1 MDSFQNTSNRIV
13 NRVSKLFKNQQ
24 INFFIIMF
32 LILMITCYPLL
43 SSTLQYTVS
52 ILFSNPVVMVCCLI
66 LILAIGYFDIG
77 IASLMLVLF
86 FILLF
91 GSANSFINLGT
102 TTENRIE
109 GFKTTTS
116 NGDDINIAEDTEDTE
131 ETANT
136 TETKQTTQ
144 TKQTKETKETKE
156 LDNIDRHISKISK
169 TLTKSQSNLK
179 KKEEKDKQLDER
191 VNNIKDVVLG
201 TINKI
206 RNSNNDD
213 YKRALLENKQAM
225 LYEEHENNNI
235 RDKGDSSSREDFK
248 NTNKRNQSEK
258 GKNARKGNRER
269 FQTVEVRALDP
280 SNEDDTNL
288 LITKEILQD
297 MLNRIEYNYESNKY
311 LRKYIKH
318 RVEEIIDINKLT
330 EDE

>member
-1 MDSFQNTSNRIV
+1 MDSFQNTSTRISNRL
-13 NRVSKLFKNQQ
+13 SKLFKNQQ
-24 INFFIIMF
+24 ITFFIIMF
-32 LILMITCYPLL
+32 LILLITCYPLL
-43 SSTLQYTVS
+43 SSTLKYTVS
-52 ILFSNPVVMVCCLI
+52 MLFSNPAIMVCCLI

-91 GSANSFINLGT
+91 GSANPNLGA
-102 TTENRIE
+102 TTENGIE

-116 NGDDINIAEDTEDTE
+116 DGDDIDIDNDISE
-131 ETANT
+131 
-136 TETKQTTQ
+136 QT
-144 TKQTKETKETKE
+144 
-156 LDNIDRHISKISK
+156 DNINKHIKKISK
-169 TLTKSQSNLK
+169 TITNSQNNLK
-179 KKEEKDKQLDER
+179 KKEEKDKKLDER

-201 TINKI
+201 TINNI

-225 LYEEHENNNI
+225 LYEEHENNNT
-235 RDKGDSSSREDFK
+235 RDSKRDSRREDFK
-248 NTNKRNQSEK
+248 DTKRRKNDNKT
-258 GKNARKGNRER
+258 GKGNKER

-311 LRKYIKH
+311 LRKYIRH

>member
-1 MDSFQNTSNRIV
+1 MDSVQATSTRISNRIA
-13 NRVSKLFKNQQ
+13 KLFKNQQ
-24 INFFIIMF
+24 ITFFIIMF
-32 LILMITCYPLL
+32 LILLITCYPLL
-43 SSTLQYTVS
+43 SNTLKYTVS
-52 ILFSNPVVMVCCLI
+52 MLLSNPGVIVICFI
-66 LILAIGYFDIG
+66 IILAIGYFDVG

-91 GSANSFINLGT
+91 GSANSNLNT
-102 TTENRIE
+102 TTENGIE

-116 NGDDINIAEDTEDTE
+116 DGDDIDVDTATEQTNNI
-131 ETANT
+131 N
-136 TETKQTTQ
+136 Q
-144 TKQTKETKETKE
+144 
-156 LDNIDRHISKISK
+156 HIKKISK
-169 TLTKSQSNLK
+169 TITNSQNNLK
-179 KKEEKDKQLDER
+179 KKEEKDKRLDER
-191 VNNIKDVVLG
+191 VNNIKDVVLS
-201 TINKI
+201 TINNI

-225 LYEEHENNNI
+225 LYEEHENNNT
-235 RDKGDSSSREDFK
+235 RDSNSGNKGKEDFK
-248 NTNKRNQSEK
+248 DTKSRKSDK
-258 GKNARKGNRER
+258 TRKGSKEK

-330 EDE
+330 DDE

>member
-1 MDSFQNTSNRIV
+1 MDTLHNISIRISNRT
-13 NRVSKLFKNQQ
+13 SKLFKNQQ

-32 LILMITCYPLL
+32 LILLITCYSLL
-43 SSTLQYTVS
+43 SNTLKYTVS
-52 ILFSNPVVMVCCLI
+52 MLLSNPTVMIVCII

-91 GSANSFINLGT
+91 GSSNTNASLGNNGT
-102 TTENRIE
+102 GIE

-116 NGDDINIAEDTEDTE
+116 DGDDIDIPE
-131 ETANT
+131 
-136 TETKQTTQ
+136 QT
-144 TKQTKETKETKE
+144 
-156 LDNIDRHISKISK
+156 DDIDGHIKKISK
-169 TLTKSQSNLK
+169 TLTNSQNNLK

-201 TINKI
+201 TINNI

-213 YKRALLENKQAM
+213 YKRAILENKQAM
-225 LYEEHENNNI
+225 LYEEHEHNTTRDNN
-235 RDKGDSSSREDFK
+235 RADGKEDFK
-248 NTNKRNQSEK
+248 DNNKTNNRNQTLLTNTSVLGNTNKRNQSEK
-258 GKNARKGNRER
+258 SKKAGKGNRER

-330 EDE
+330 DDV

>member
-1 MDSFQNTSNRIV
+1 MDTLQNTLSTSTLVLGNTSARISNRI
-13 NRVSKLFKNQQ
+13 SKLFKNQQ
-24 INFFIIMF
+24 IYFFIIMF

-43 SSTLQYTVS
+43 SNTLKYTVS
-52 ILFSNPVVMVCCLI
+52 MILSNPTVIFICLI

-77 IASLMLVLF
+77 IASLMLVVF

-91 GSANSFINLGT
+91 GSANPSVGLGT
-102 TTENRIE
+102 IGTYIE
-109 GFKTTTS
+109 GFKTTPS
-116 NGDDINIAEDTEDTE
+116 DGDDIDIPE
-131 ETANT
+131 ET
-136 TETKQTTQ
+136 
-144 TKQTKETKETKE
+144 
-156 LDNIDRHISKISK
+156 DNIDKHISKISK
-169 TLTKSQSNLK
+169 TLTKSQNNLK
-179 KKEEKDKQLDER
+179 KKEEKDKKLDER
-191 VNNIKDVVLG
+191 VNNIKDVVLS
-201 TINKI
+201 TINNI

-225 LYEEHENNNI
+225 LYEEHENNTT
-235 RDKGDSSSREDFK
+235 RDTSTEGKEKFKDTKGRKSHK
-248 NTNKRNQSEK
+248 NGKGSKEK
-258 GKNARKGNRER
+258 

>member
-1 MDSFQNTSNRIV
+1 MDSFQATSSRIS

-32 LILMITCYPLL
+32 LILLITCYSLL
-43 SSTLQYTVS
+43 SSTLKYTVS
-52 ILFSNPVVMVCCLI
+52 MLVSNPAVMIVCII

-86 FILLF
+86 FIVLF
-91 GSANSFINLGT
+91 GSANPDLASETGGRA
-102 TTENRIE
+102 RIE

-116 NGDDINIAEDTEDTE
+116 DGDDITNQNEEDEPEAKAEAEAAAA
-131 ETANT
+131 ET
-136 TETKQTTQ
+136 TTQ
-144 TKQTKETKETKE
+144 
-156 LDNIDRHISKISK
+156 DIDQHIKKISK
-169 TLTKSQSNLK
+169 NLTRSQSNLK
-179 KKEEKDKQLDER
+179 KKEENDKKLDDR
-191 VNNIKDVVLG
+191 VSSIKNVVLS
-201 TINKI
+201 TINNI

-225 LYEEHENNNI
+225 LTEEHENNA
-235 RDKGDSSSREDFK
+235 RGSGAKGKGKNNNNNNNNNNNKEDFK
-248 NTNKRNQSEK
+248 DTSR
-258 GKNARKGNRER
+258 RKGGKEK

-330 EDE
+330 DDE

>member
-1 MDSFQNTSNRIV
+1 MDSLQNTTSRIS

-24 INFFIIMF
+24 ITFFIIMF
-32 LILMITCYPLL
+32 LILLITCYPLL
-43 SSTLQYTVS
+43 SSTLKYTVS
-52 ILFSNPVVMVCCLI
+52 MLLSNPAVMVVCII

-77 IASLMLVLF
+77 IASLTLVLF

-91 GSANSFINLGT
+91 GSANIETNLVNLGAV
-102 TTENRIE
+102 E
-109 GFKTTTS
+109 GFKTATTTS
-116 NGDDINIAEDTEDTE
+116 DDDDTDLPDE
-131 ETANT
+131 
-136 TETKQTTQ
+136 TET
-144 TKQTKETKETKE
+144 
-156 LDNIDRHISKISK
+156 IDRHISKITK
-169 TLTKSQSNLK
+169 TLTNSQNNLK
-179 KKEEKDKQLDER
+179 KKAENDKKLDER

-225 LYEEHENNNI
+225 LNEEHENNSSRGTSRNI
-235 RDKGDSSSREDFK
+235 RREDGEDGKEDFN
-248 NTNKRNQSEK
+248 NTNTNIKN
-258 GKNARKGNRER
+258 GKNSKARKDRKNNKAGKER

-318 RVEEIIDINKLT
+318 RVEEIIDINKLMD
-330 EDE
+330 DE

>member
-1 MDSFQNTSNRIV
+1 MIV
-13 NRVSKLFKNQQ
+13 C
-24 INFFIIMF
+24 I
-32 LILMITCYPLL
+32 
-43 SSTLQYTVS
+43 
-52 ILFSNPVVMVCCLI
+52 I

-91 GSANSFINLGT
+91 GSANTNASLGNNGT
-102 TTENRIE
+102 GIE

-116 NGDDINIAEDTEDTE
+116 DGDDIDIPE
-131 ETANT
+131 
-136 TETKQTTQ
+136 QT
-144 TKQTKETKETKE
+144 
-156 LDNIDRHISKISK
+156 DSIDRHIKKISK
-169 TLTKSQSNLK
+169 TLTNSQNNLK

-201 TINKI
+201 TINNI

-213 YKRALLENKQAM
+213 YKRAILENKQSM
-225 LYEEHENNNI
+225 LYEEHEHNTT
-235 RDKGDSSSREDFK
+235 RDSNRADDKEDFK
-248 NTNKRNQSEK
+248 DTNNTNNTNNTNKTNKRNQSEK
-258 GKNARKGNRER
+258 SKKAGKGNRER

-330 EDE
+330 DDV

>member
-1 MDSFQNTSNRIV
+1 MDTLQNTSTRISNRI
-13 NRVSKLFKNQQ
+13 SKLFKNQQ

-32 LILMITCYPLL
+32 LILLITCYSLL
-43 SSTLQYTVS
+43 SNTLKYTVS
-52 ILFSNPVVMVCCLI
+52 MLLSNPAVIVICMI
-66 LILAIGYFDIG
+66 IILAIGYFDIG

-91 GSANSFINLGT
+91 GSANTYTGLGT
-102 TTENRIE
+102 DIE

-116 NGDDINIAEDTEDTE
+116 DGDDIDIPE
-131 ETANT
+131 
-136 TETKQTTQ
+136 QTDDINQ
-144 TKQTKETKETKE
+144 
-156 LDNIDRHISKISK
+156 HISKISK
-169 TLTKSQSNLK
+169 TLTKSQNNLK
-179 KKEEKDKQLDER
+179 KKEEKDKKLDER

-213 YKRALLENKQAM
+213 YKNALLENKQAM
-225 LYEEHENNNI
+225 LAEEYDNNT
-235 RDKGDSSSREDFK
+235 RVRGDSGGGSENKGKEDFK
-248 NTNKRNQSEK
+248 DTNTRNQSDK
-258 GKNARKGNRER
+258 SRKSGKER
-269 FQTVEVRALDP
+269 FQTVEIRALDP

-288 LITKEILQD
+288 LITKEILHD

-330 EDE
+330 DDE

>member
-1 MDSFQNTSNRIV
+1 MDTLQNTSTRISNRI
-13 NRVSKLFKNQQ
+13 SKLFKNQQ

-32 LILMITCYPLL
+32 LILLITCYSLL
-43 SSTLQYTVS
+43 SNTLKYTVS
-52 ILFSNPVVMVCCLI
+52 MLLSNPAVIVICMI
-66 LILAIGYFDIG
+66 IILAIGYFDIG

-91 GSANSFINLGT
+91 GSANTYTSLGT
-102 TTENRIE
+102 DIE

-116 NGDDINIAEDTEDTE
+116 DGDNIDIPEQTDDINH
-131 ETANT
+131 
-136 TETKQTTQ
+136 
-144 TKQTKETKETKE
+144 
-156 LDNIDRHISKISK
+156 HISKISK
-169 TLTKSQSNLK
+169 TLTKSQNNLK
-179 KKEEKDKQLDER
+179 KKEEKDKKLDER

-213 YKRALLENKQAM
+213 YKNALLENKQAM
-225 LYEEHENNNI
+225 LAEEYDNNT
-235 RDKGDSSSREDFK
+235 RVRGDSGGDSENKGKEDFK
-248 NTNKRNQSEK
+248 DTNTRNQSEK
-258 GKNARKGNRER
+258 RRKSGKER
-269 FQTVEVRALDP
+269 FQTVEIRALDP

-288 LITKEILQD
+288 LITKEILHD

-330 EDE
+330 DDE

>member
-1 MDSFQNTSNRIV
+1 METLHNTLFANTSTRIS

-32 LILMITCYPLL
+32 LILLITCYSLL
-43 SSTLQYTVS
+43 SNTLKYTVS
-52 ILFSNPVVMVCCLI
+52 MLLSNPAIMVVCII

-91 GSANSFINLGT
+91 GSANSDISLANIGT
-102 TTENRIE
+102 GIE
-109 GFKTTTS
+109 GFKTKTS
-116 NGDDINIAEDTEDTE
+116 DGDDIEIPEHV
-131 ETANT
+131 
-136 TETKQTTQ
+136 
-144 TKQTKETKETKE
+144 
-156 LDNIDRHISKISK
+156 DNIDRHIKKISK
-169 TLTKSQSNLK
+169 TLTKSQNNLK
-179 KKEEKDKQLDER
+179 KKDAKDKQLDER
-191 VNNIKDVVLG
+191 VNNIKDVVLS
-201 TINKI
+201 TINNI

-213 YKRALLENKQAM
+213 YKNALLENKQAM
-225 LYEEHENNNI
+225 LAEEHDNNNA
-235 RDKGDSSSREDFK
+235 RGSERADGKEDFK
-248 NTNKRNQSEK
+248 DTEYGKDGK
-258 GKNARKGNRER
+258 GGKNGKNGKGAKNGKSSQER
-269 FQTVEVRALDP
+269 FQTVEIRALDP

-330 EDE
+330 DDE

>member
-1 MDSFQNTSNRIV
+1 MIV
-13 NRVSKLFKNQQ
+13 C
-24 INFFIIMF
+24 I
-32 LILMITCYPLL
+32 
-43 SSTLQYTVS
+43 
-52 ILFSNPVVMVCCLI
+52 I

-91 GSANSFINLGT
+91 GSSNTNASLGNNGT
-102 TTENRIE
+102 GIE

-116 NGDDINIAEDTEDTE
+116 DGDDIDIPE
-131 ETANT
+131 
-136 TETKQTTQ
+136 QT
-144 TKQTKETKETKE
+144 
-156 LDNIDRHISKISK
+156 DDIDGHIKKISK
-169 TLTKSQSNLK
+169 TLTNSQNNLK

-201 TINKI
+201 TINNI

-213 YKRALLENKQAM
+213 YKRAILENKQAM
-225 LYEEHENNNI
+225 LYEEHEHNTTRDNN
-235 RDKGDSSSREDFK
+235 RADGKEDFK
-248 NTNKRNQSEK
+248 DNNKTNNRNQTLLTNTSVLGNTNKRNQSEK
-258 GKNARKGNRER
+258 SKKAGKGNRER

-330 EDE
+330 DDV

>member
-1 MDSFQNTSNRIV
+1 MDTLHNISIRISNRT
-13 NRVSKLFKNQQ
+13 SKLFKNQQ

-32 LILMITCYPLL
+32 LILLITCYSLL
-43 SSTLQYTVS
+43 SNTLKYTVS
-52 ILFSNPVVMVCCLI
+52 MLLSNPTVMIVCII

-91 GSANSFINLGT
+91 GSANTNTSLGNNGT
-102 TTENRIE
+102 GIE

-116 NGDDINIAEDTEDTE
+116 DGDDIDIPE
-131 ETANT
+131 
-136 TETKQTTQ
+136 QT
-144 TKQTKETKETKE
+144 
-156 LDNIDRHISKISK
+156 DGIDRHIKKISK
-169 TLTKSQSNLK
+169 TLTNSQNNLK

-201 TINKI
+201 TINNI

-213 YKRALLENKQAM
+213 YKRAILENKQAM
-225 LYEEHENNNI
+225 LYEEHEYNTT
-235 RDKGDSSSREDFK
+235 RDSSRADGKEDFK
-248 NTNKRNQSEK
+248 DTNKRNQTLLTNTSVLGNTNKRNHSEK
-258 GKNARKGNRER
+258 GEKSEKGRKDSRNRER

-330 EDE
+330 DDV

>member
-1 MDSFQNTSNRIV
+1 MLV
-13 NRVSKLFKNQQ
+13 
-24 INFFIIMF
+24 
-32 LILMITCYPLL
+32 
-43 SSTLQYTVS
+43 
-52 ILFSNPVVMVCCLI
+52 SNPAVMIVCII

-86 FILLF
+86 FIVLF
-91 GSANSFINLGT
+91 GSANPDLASETGGRA
-102 TTENRIE
+102 RIE

-116 NGDDINIAEDTEDTE
+116 DGDDITNQNEEDEPEAKAEAEAAAA
-131 ETANT
+131 ET
-136 TETKQTTQ
+136 TTQ
-144 TKQTKETKETKE
+144 
-156 LDNIDRHISKISK
+156 DIDQHIKKISK
-169 TLTKSQSNLK
+169 NLTRSQSNLK
-179 KKEEKDKQLDER
+179 KKEENDKKLDDR
-191 VNNIKDVVLG
+191 VSSIKNVVLS
-201 TINKI
+201 TINNI

-225 LYEEHENNNI
+225 LTEEHENNA
-235 RDKGDSSSREDFK
+235 RGSGAKGKGKNNNNNNNNNNNKEDFK
-248 NTNKRNQSEK
+248 DTSR
-258 GKNARKGNRER
+258 RKGGKEK

-330 EDE
+330 DDE

>member
-1 MDSFQNTSNRIV
+1 MDTLQNTLLTSTLVLGNTSTRISNRI
-13 NRVSKLFKNQQ
+13 SKLFKNQQ
-24 INFFIIMF
+24 IYFFIIMF

-43 SSTLQYTVS
+43 SNTLKYTVS
-52 ILFSNPVVMVCCLI
+52 MLLSNPVVIVICLI

-77 IASLMLVLF
+77 IASLMLVVF

-91 GSANSFINLGT
+91 GSANPSVSLGT
-102 TTENRIE
+102 IGTYIE

-116 NGDDINIAEDTEDTE
+116 DGDDIDIPE
-131 ETANT
+131 ETN
-136 TETKQTTQ
+136 
-144 TKQTKETKETKE
+144 
-156 LDNIDRHISKISK
+156 DIDRHISKISK
-169 TLTKSQSNLK
+169 TLTKSQNNLK
-179 KKEEKDKQLDER
+179 KKEEKDKKLDER

-235 RDKGDSSSREDFK
+235 RDKGDSSNKERGKEDFK
-248 NTNKRNQSEK
+248 DTNTRTQSEK
-258 GKNARKGNRER
+258 SKKAGKGNRER
-269 FQTVEVRALDP
+269 FQTVEIRALDP

-330 EDE
+330 DDE

>member
-1 MDSFQNTSNRIV
+1 M
-13 NRVSKLFKNQQ
+13 
-24 INFFIIMF
+24 
-32 LILMITCYPLL
+32 
-43 SSTLQYTVS
+43 
-52 ILFSNPVVMVCCLI
+52 VVCII

-86 FILLF
+86 FVLLF
-91 GSANSFINLGT
+91 GTANPNLNNTETGT
-102 TTENRIE
+102 GIE

-116 NGDDINIAEDTEDTE
+116 DGDDIDIPEEVED
-131 ETANT
+131 
-136 TETKQTTQ
+136 
-144 TKQTKETKETKE
+144 
-156 LDNIDRHISKISK
+156 IDRHFKKISK
-169 TLTKSQSNLK
+169 NLTQSQNNLK
-179 KKEEKDKQLDER
+179 KKEEKDKKLDER
-191 VNNIKDVVLG
+191 VKNIKDVVLG
-201 TINKI
+201 TINNI

-225 LYEEHENNNI
+225 LQEEHENNNSHNNKEKQKG
-235 RDKGDSSSREDFK
+235 RDNFD
-248 NTNKRNQSEK
+248 NTPNKSNGGKSGK
-258 GKNARKGNRER
+258 SNGKNSKEK

>member
-1 MDSFQNTSNRIV
+1 MDSIQNTTSRIT

-24 INFFIIMF
+24 ISFFIIMF
-32 LILMITCYPLL
+32 LILLITCYSLL
-43 SSTLQYTVS
+43 SNTLKYTVS
-52 ILFSNPVVMVCCLI
+52 ILLSNTAVMVVCII

-86 FILLF
+86 FVLLF
-91 GSANSFINLGT
+91 GTANPNLNNTETGT
-102 TTENRIE
+102 GIE

-116 NGDDINIAEDTEDTE
+116 DGDDIDIPEEVED
-131 ETANT
+131 
-136 TETKQTTQ
+136 
-144 TKQTKETKETKE
+144 
-156 LDNIDRHISKISK
+156 IDRHFKKISK
-169 TLTKSQSNLK
+169 NLTQSQNNLK
-179 KKEEKDKQLDER
+179 KKEEKDKKLDER
-191 VNNIKDVVLG
+191 VKNIKDVVLG
-201 TINKI
+201 TINNI

-225 LYEEHENNNI
+225 LQEEHENNNSHNNKEKQKG
-235 RDKGDSSSREDFK
+235 RDNFD
-248 NTNKRNQSEK
+248 NTPNKSNGGKSGK
-258 GKNARKGNRER
+258 SNGKNSKEK

>member
-1 MDSFQNTSNRIV
+1 MDSLQNTTSRIS

-24 INFFIIMF
+24 ITFFIIMF
-32 LILMITCYPLL
+32 LILLITCYPLL
-43 SSTLQYTVS
+43 SSTLKYTVS
-52 ILFSNPVVMVCCLI
+52 MLLSNPAVMVVCII

-77 IASLMLVLF
+77 IASLTLVLF

-91 GSANSFINLGT
+91 GSANTETNLVNLGAV
-102 TTENRIE
+102 E
-109 GFKTTTS
+109 GFKTATTTS
-116 NGDDINIAEDTEDTE
+116 DSDDIDLQDE
-131 ETANT
+131 
-136 TETKQTTQ
+136 TET
-144 TKQTKETKETKE
+144 
-156 LDNIDRHISKISK
+156 IDRHISKITKK
-169 TLTKSQSNLK
+169 TISNSQNNLK
-179 KKEEKDKQLDER
+179 KKAENDKKLDER

-225 LYEEHENNNI
+225 LNEEHENNFSRSTSRNI
-235 RDKGDSSSREDFK
+235 IKDDGKEDFK
-248 NTNKRNQSEK
+248 DTNIKN
-258 GKNARKGNRER
+258 GKTSKAKNNKER
-269 FQTVEVRALDP
+269 FQTVEIRALDP

>member
-1 MDSFQNTSNRIV
+1 METLHNTLFANTPVLGNTSTRIS

-32 LILMITCYPLL
+32 LILLITCYSLL
-43 SSTLQYTVS
+43 SNTLKYTVS
-52 ILFSNPVVMVCCLI
+52 MLLSNPAIMVVCII

-91 GSANSFINLGT
+91 GSANSDTGLANIGT
-102 TTENRIE
+102 GIE
-109 GFKTTTS
+109 GFKTKTKTS
-116 NGDDINIAEDTEDTE
+116 DGDGDGDDIEIPEH
-131 ETANT
+131 
-136 TETKQTTQ
+136 
-144 TKQTKETKETKE
+144 
-156 LDNIDRHISKISK
+156 LDDIDKHIKKISK
-169 TLTKSQSNLK
+169 TLTKSQNNLK
-179 KKEEKDKQLDER
+179 KKEEKDKKLDER

-201 TINKI
+201 TINNI

-213 YKRALLENKQAM
+213 YKNALLENKQAM
-225 LYEEHENNNI
+225 LYEEHDNNNA
-235 RDKGDSSSREDFK
+235 RSSSHTDGKEDF
-248 NTNKRNQSEK
+248 NDTEY
-258 GKNARKGNRER
+258 GKNGKGGKGGKNGKGAKNGKSSQER

-330 EDE
+330 DDE

>member
-1 MDSFQNTSNRIV
+1 MDSLQNASTRMSNRI
-13 NRVSKLFKNQQ
+13 SKLFKNQQ
-24 INFFIIMF
+24 ISFFIIMF
-32 LILMITCYPLL
+32 LILLITCYSLL
-43 SSTLQYTVS
+43 SNTLKYTVS
-52 ILFSNPVVMVCCLI
+52 ILLSNPSVMVVCII

-86 FILLF
+86 FVILF
-91 GSANSFINLGT
+91 GSANSNSNPNFDNAGT
-102 TTENRIE
+102 SIE
-109 GFKTTTS
+109 GFKTTTR
-116 NGDDINIAEDTEDTE
+116 NGDDIDMSENDMPENDMPENDEDNDAE
-131 ETANT
+131 
-136 TETKQTTQ
+136 
-144 TKQTKETKETKE
+144 
-156 LDNIDRHISKISK
+156 NIDKHIKKISK
-169 TLTKSQSNLK
+169 SLTRSQNNLK

-191 VNNIKDVVLG
+191 VKGIKDVVLG
-201 TINKI
+201 TINNI

-213 YKRALLENKQAM
+213 YQRALLENKQAM
-225 LYEEHENNNI
+225 LYQEHENNNTHGEKQN
-235 RDKGDSSSREDFK
+235 RKGKEDFDNS
-248 NTNKRNQSEK
+248 NTNTTTTSSKERT
-258 GKNARKGNRER
+258 GKTGKTGNRNKNNKEK

>member
-1 MDSFQNTSNRIV
+1 MDSLEATTARIS

-24 INFFIIMF
+24 ITFFIIMF
-32 LILMITCYPLL
+32 LILLITCYSLL
-43 SSTLQYTVS
+43 SNTLKYTVS
-52 ILFSNPVVMVCCLI
+52 MLLSNPAVMIVCII

-86 FILLF
+86 FVVLF
-91 GSANSFINLGT
+91 GNANPSLPGAGI
-102 TTENRIE
+102 EE

-116 NGDDINIAEDTEDTE
+116 DGDDIDIPEDTAADAED
-131 ETANT
+131 
-136 TETKQTTQ
+136 
-144 TKQTKETKETKE
+144 
-156 LDNIDRHISKISK
+156 IDRHIKKITK
-169 TLTKSQSNLK
+169 TMTRSQNNLK
-179 KKEEKDKQLDER
+179 KKEENDKKLDER
-191 VNNIKDVVLG
+191 VNGIKDVVLG
-201 TINKI
+201 TINKF

-225 LYEEHENNNI
+225 LTEEHENNNA
-235 RDKGDSSSREDFK
+235 RSSRNGGKGKKQEDF
-248 NTNKRNQSEK
+248 NDTNQRNGK
-258 GKNARKGNRER
+258 GKNKGGKEK
-269 FQTVEVRALDP
+269 FQTVETRALDP

-318 RVEEIIDINKLT
+318 RVEEIIDINKLM

>member
-1 MDSFQNTSNRIV
+1 MDTLQNTLLTNTSTRISNRI
-13 NRVSKLFKNQQ
+13 SKLFKNQQ

-32 LILMITCYPLL
+32 LILLITCYSLL
-43 SSTLQYTVS
+43 SNTLKYTVS
-52 ILFSNPVVMVCCLI
+52 TLLSNPTIMVVCII

-91 GSANSFINLGT
+91 GSANPGMGLGT
-102 TTENRIE
+102 GIE
-109 GFKTTTS
+109 GFKTTISTTTS
-116 NGDDINIAEDTEDTE
+116 NGNDIPEQADDID
-131 ETANT
+131 
-136 TETKQTTQ
+136 Q
-144 TKQTKETKETKE
+144 
-156 LDNIDRHISKISK
+156 HIKKISK
-169 TLTKSQSNLK
+169 TLTKSQNNLK
-179 KKEEKDKQLDER
+179 KKEEKEKKLDER

-213 YKRALLENKQAM
+213 YKHALLENKQAM
-225 LYEEHENNNI
+225 LAEEHDNNT
-235 RDKGDSSSREDFK
+235 RGGKHTDGKEDFK
-248 NTNKRNQSEK
+248 DTEYRQGAKNEK
-258 GKNARKGNRER
+258 GATNEKGAKNSKSSRER

-330 EDE
+330 DDE

>member
-1 MDSFQNTSNRIV
+1 MDSLQNTTSRIS

-24 INFFIIMF
+24 ITFFIIMF
-32 LILMITCYPLL
+32 LILLITCYPLL
-43 SSTLQYTVS
+43 SSTLKYTVS
-52 ILFSNPVVMVCCLI
+52 MILSNPAVMVVCI
-66 LILAIGYFDIG
+66 IIILAIGYFDIG
-77 IASLMLVLF
+77 IASLTLVLF

-91 GSANSFINLGT
+91 GNANTETNLVNLGAL
-102 TTENRIE
+102 E
-109 GFKTTTS
+109 GFKTDTTTS
-116 NGDDINIAEDTEDTE
+116 DSDDTDLPDE
-131 ETANT
+131 
-136 TETKQTTQ
+136 TET
-144 TKQTKETKETKE
+144 
-156 LDNIDRHISKISK
+156 IDRHISKITKK
-169 TLTKSQSNLK
+169 TISNSQNNLK
-179 KKEEKDKQLDER
+179 KKAENDKKLDER

-225 LYEEHENNNI
+225 LNEEHENN
-235 RDKGDSSSREDFK
+235 SSRGTSRNIKGKDGEDSKEDFNDTNTK
-248 NTNKRNQSEK
+248 N
-258 GKNARKGNRER
+258 GKNSKARKDGKNNKAGKER

-330 EDE
+330 DDE